1 VALLIHNIDPV
12 NGILHQQ
19 VHHLMI
25 TMTGKERGAQRAASI
40 DMNATLLT
48 G

>member
-12 NGILHQQ
+12 DGILHQQ

-25 TMTGKERGAQRAASI
+25 MMTGKGRAERQQALR
-40 DMNATLLT
+40 
-48 G
+48 